1 MFFKLI
7 VWGFFLGELSCESS
21 QKKDESAEDSL
32 PCGTQSPL
40 HEYQEK
46 VGARLQLGERNP
58 A

>member
-1 MFFKLI
+1 MSLHRRKMKVL
-7 VWGFFLGELSCESS
+7 
-21 QKKDESAEDSL
+21 KKDKSAEDSL